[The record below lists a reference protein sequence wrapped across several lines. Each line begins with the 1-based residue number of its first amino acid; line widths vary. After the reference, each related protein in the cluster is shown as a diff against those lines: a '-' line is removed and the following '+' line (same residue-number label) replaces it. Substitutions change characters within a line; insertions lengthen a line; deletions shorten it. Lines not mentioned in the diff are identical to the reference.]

1 MIGMVR
7 AEIHSIKGK
16 GGKRSTNLP
25 RTKVASIPPKNNTPV
40 TKLAEEGE
48 KLFL

>member
-16 GGKRSTNLP
+16 GEKQSTNLP
-25 RTKVASIPPKNNTPV
+25 GYEVANIPPKNN
-40 TKLAEEGE
+40 
-48 KLFL
+48 